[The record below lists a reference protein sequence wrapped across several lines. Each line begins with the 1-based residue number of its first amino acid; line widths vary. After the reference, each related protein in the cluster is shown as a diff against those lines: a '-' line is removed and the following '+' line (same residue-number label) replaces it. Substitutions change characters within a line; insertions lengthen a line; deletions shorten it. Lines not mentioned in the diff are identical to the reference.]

1 MAAFVTLAA
10 CATVVSCSRCEGS
23 TQRGEVDTAPSL
35 VWERAPLGQSK
46 SALEA
51 AAPDFVT
58 FKNGETWQCGQS
70 IELPVAN
77 VEEKRIE
84 VRFATG
90 HALEHCTSQGV
101 LSRDASTP
109 VRLRADFVDGL
120 LARLEVALPQEK
132 MGSLSDEIS
141 TRLGAPEKVLLAQD
155 DLLADPVEYLC
166 WYPQED
172 VIWTLAST
180 HTRGG
185 VFALQHLP
193 LSRKLLP
200 PGAATKRGTPVS
212 LDDLGFGSNDVDSAF
227 LEELVRDSDQGR
239 P

>member
-10 CATVVSCSRCEGS
+10 CVTVVSCSRCDGS
-23 TQRGEVDTAPSL
+23 TQRGDLDTAQSL
-35 VWERAPLGQSK
+35 VWERVPLGQKK
-46 SALEA
+46 SALVEVA
-51 AAPDFVT
+51 ADFVT
-58 FKNGETWQCGQS
+58 SKNGENWQCGGS

-77 VEEKRIE
+77 VEKKRIE
-84 VRFATG
+84 VRFAKG
-90 HALEHCTSQGV
+90 HALERCTSQGV
-101 LSRDASTP
+101 LSSDGSTP
-109 VRLRADFVDGL
+109 VRLKADFVDGL
-120 LARLEVALPQEK
+120 LARLEIALPQEE
-132 MGSLSDEIS
+132 MGSLADEIS
-141 TRLGAPEKVLLAQD
+141 IRFGAPDKVSLAQD
-155 DLLADPVEYLC
+155 DLLADPVESLC
-166 WYPQED
+166 WYPREE

-180 HTRGG
+180 HTQGG

-212 LDDLGFGSNDVDSAF
+212 LDDLGFGSNDVDSAL